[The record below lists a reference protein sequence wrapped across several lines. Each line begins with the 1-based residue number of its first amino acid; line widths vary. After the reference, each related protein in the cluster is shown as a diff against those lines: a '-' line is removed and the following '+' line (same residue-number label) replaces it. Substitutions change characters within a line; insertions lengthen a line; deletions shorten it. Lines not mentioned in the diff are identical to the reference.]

1 MALYQLLAL
10 TNTKKWRK
18 PVHDIQVNRV
28 EWNDKMKKYEEK
40 GYSEKKLLNIST
52 EERKFADIEFLKKI
66 LLALSPVLMKYLIT
80 WAVITMMLSRISGF
94 TLKSDWLK
102 EHACH

>member
-1 MALYQLLAL
+1 MLPADAQA
-10 TNTKKWRK
+10 NTKKWQK

-40 GYSEKKLLNIST
+40 RYSEKKLLNIST

-102 EHACH
+102 EHAFY